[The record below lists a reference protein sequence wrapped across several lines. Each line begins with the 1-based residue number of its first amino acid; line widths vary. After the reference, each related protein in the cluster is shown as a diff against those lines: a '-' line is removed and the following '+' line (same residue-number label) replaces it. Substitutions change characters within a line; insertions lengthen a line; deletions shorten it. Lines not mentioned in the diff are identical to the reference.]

1 MLTPICHH
9 SSAMGVTMLEP
20 ARLRAMVIVIVG
32 AGIAG
37 VAVLASGGRSWY
49 PAVII
54 YLLTLCVL
62 ALQQDN

>member
-1 MLTPICHH
+1 
-9 SSAMGVTMLEP
+9 MGVTMLEP